1 LIGEGVYSEMN
12 KGGQFSFLPGQLPLA
27 GNNSCCLEQA
37 NPVRIAWLQKMNISK
52 GNLFLAL
59 VCWPAASRGCGTMLQ
74 KRKRT
79 LKAQVASFPFF
90 ALKKPEEKTGESLPG
105 SVSTGSG
112 GKAGDSYFE

>member
-1 LIGEGVYSEMN
+1 M
-12 KGGQFSFLPGQLPLA
+12 FH
-27 GNNSCCLEQA
+27 
-37 NPVRIAWLQKMNISK
+37 
-52 GNLFLAL
+52 
-59 VCWPAASRGCGTMLQ
+59 